1 MNFDSG
7 AIEKLLTLSD
17 TELWTTLKSIAS
29 MNGVTLPSAPPSA
42 AEMQKLR
49 GIFKGG
55 EGLSLE
61 KAQEIVNEYKKGK

>member
-1 MNFDSG
+1 MNFESG
-7 AIEKLLTLSD
+7 AIDKLLTLSD
-17 TELWTTLKSIAS
+17 TELWTTLKGIAS
-29 MNGVTLPSAPPSA
+29 MNGVTLPATPPSP

-55 EGLSLE
+55 KGLSLE